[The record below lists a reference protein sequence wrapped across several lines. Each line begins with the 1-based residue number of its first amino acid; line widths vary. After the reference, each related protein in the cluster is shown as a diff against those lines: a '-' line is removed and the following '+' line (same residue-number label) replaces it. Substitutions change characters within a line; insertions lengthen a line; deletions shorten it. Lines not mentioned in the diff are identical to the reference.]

1 VGFEQLGSTPPRAG
15 AGREQDFDVCLIK
28 LADAY
33 VRFAI
38 KHSAPTG
45 LMYVGKHKAAAPLE
59 HLLPSQIN
67 KPMAE
72 NLCFASISSHFV

>member
-1 VGFEQLGSTPPRAG
+1 V
-15 AGREQDFDVCLIK
+15 AGREQDFDACLIK

-38 KHSAPTG
+38 KHSAPIG
-45 LMYVGKHKAAAPLE
+45 LMYAGKHKAAAPLE
-59 HLLPSQIN
+59 HLLPSQK